1 MNTWKKLLIIS
12 GMCSLAGVTPAFA
25 STNLETGSS
34 LAGIS
39 VALNNYY
46 AGNAQPEKKLA
57 SSYDQLEATAKNNSS
72 VTKAA
77 AETKAA
83 ASAASKT
90 KAETKS
96 QTSSGAKAETKAA
109 APKETKAAASQTKA
123 ASSSYDNIAVSKVSG
138 SVNIRTEANTT
149 SSVTGKI
156 YNDCAAT
163 ILDTVEGEGGKWYK
177 IQSGSVTGYIKSEYF
192 VTGQK
197 AETKAKEVGKT
208 YGTVVDT
215 TSLRLRESPDLTS
228 KTLTLLSEG
237 AQYSVVGQEGDF
249 LKVSVDTDLE
259 GYVFKDYM
267 KTSVEFNK
275 AVSVEEEKAK
285 EEDEAKRKEEAD
297 KAIKEL
303 EAAKKAESK
312 AAQTKAETTAS
323 KKETAAA
330 KAETTAA
337 PKAETQKET
346 AKETEAAVKVI
357 AANPEKAEDVTVAA
371 PTVKQETKAE
381 TKIETKAETKAET
394 IVEAKTETK
403 PEVPGIKKETS
414 SSKSTESSSV
424 ETASRTALI
433 AYAQQFLGNP
443 YVYGGTSLTKGADCS
458 GFVMSVFS
466 HFGISTGRSSRDQAA
481 RGKTIPVSEVKPGDL
496 LFYAS
501 GSYINHVGIYVGNG
515 KIIHS
520 STPATGIC
528 YAPSNYRTPCKAV
541 TFFD

>member
-25 STNLETGSS
+25 STNLDTGSS

-109 APKETKAAASQTKA
+109 APKETKAAASKTKA
-123 ASSSYDNIAVSKVSG
+123 VSSSYDNIAVSKVSG

-215 TSLRLRESPDLTS
+215 TSLRLRENPDLTS

-285 EEDEAKRKEEAD
+285 EDDEAKRKEEAD

-330 KAETTAA
+330 KAETTAV

-346 AKETEAAVKVI
+346 AKET
-357 AANPEKAEDVTVAA
+357 
-371 PTVKQETKAE
+371 
-381 TKIETKAETKAET
+381 
-394 IVEAKTETK
+394 
-403 PEVPGIKKETS
+403 
-414 SSKSTESSSV
+414 V
-424 ETASRTALI
+424 ETASRTALV

-515 KIIHS
+515 KVIHS

>member
-72 VTKAA
+72 GTKAA

-83 ASAASKT
+83 ASAVSNT
-90 KAETKS
+90 KAETKA
-96 QTSSGAKAETKAA
+96 QTSSGAKAETKVA

-312 AAQTKAETTAS
+312 AAQTKAGTTAS
-323 KKETAAA
+323 KS
-330 KAETTAA
+330 
-337 PKAETQKET
+337 P
-346 AKETEAAVKVI
+346 
-357 AANPEKAEDVTVAA
+357 
-371 PTVKQETKAE
+371 
-381 TKIETKAETKAET
+381 
-394 IVEAKTETK
+394 
-403 PEVPGIKKETS
+403 
-414 SSKSTESSSV
+414 
-424 ETASRTALI
+424 
-433 AYAQQFLGNP
+433 
-443 YVYGGTSLTKGADCS
+443 
-458 GFVMSVFS
+458 
-466 HFGISTGRSSRDQAA
+466 
-481 RGKTIPVSEVKPGDL
+481 
-496 LFYAS
+496 
-501 GSYINHVGIYVGNG
+501 
-515 KIIHS
+515 
-520 STPATGIC
+520 
-528 YAPSNYRTPCKAV
+528 
-541 TFFD
+541 